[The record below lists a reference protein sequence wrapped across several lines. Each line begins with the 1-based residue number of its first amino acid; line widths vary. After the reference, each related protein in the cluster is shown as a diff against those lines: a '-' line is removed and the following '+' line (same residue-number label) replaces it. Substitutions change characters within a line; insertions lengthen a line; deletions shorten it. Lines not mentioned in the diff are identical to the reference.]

1 MKYEFLSVE
10 EVANIL
16 KVTKMTIY
24 RYIKAGKITAYKV
37 GKDFRINKEEF
48 DKFLNRIRIK
58 NG

>member
-48 DKFLNRIRIK
+48 DKFLNKKKTSR
-58 NG
+58 